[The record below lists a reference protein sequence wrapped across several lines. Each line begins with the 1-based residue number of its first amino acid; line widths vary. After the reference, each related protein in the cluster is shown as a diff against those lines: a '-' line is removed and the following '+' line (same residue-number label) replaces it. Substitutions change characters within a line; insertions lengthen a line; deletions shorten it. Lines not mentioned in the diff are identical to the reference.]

1 MEKEEMRRKGIYLL
15 PNLLTTSGLFAG
27 FYAIA
32 AAMNNRFEAAA
43 IAIFVAMLMDALD
56 GRVARMT
63 NTQSDFGAEYDS
75 LADMVSFGIA
85 PALVI
90 YEWALHGLGKL
101 GFFAAFVYTGCAAL
115 RLARFNTQV
124 GKVDKRYFQGLA
136 SPSAAA
142 VVAGLVWLGDNR
154 GITGVDLEIQS
165 LVITFMVGVLMV
177 SNLRYHSF
185 KDFDLKGRVP
195 FMTVVA
201 IVLVFAFIYIHP
213 PSVLFTI
220 FLLYTLSG
228 PAETVWSLYKRK
240 GHKTRQENSE

>member
-1 MEKEEMRRKGIYLL
+1 MRRKGIYLL
-15 PNLLTTSGLFAG
+15 PNLLTTGGLFAG
-27 FYAIA
+27 FYAIT

-90 YEWALHGLGKL
+90 YEWSLHGLGKP

-142 VVAGLVWLGDNR
+142 VVAGMVWLGDNR
-154 GITGVDLEIQS
+154 GITGVDLKIQS
-165 LVITFMVGVLMV
+165 LVITFVVGVLMV
-177 SNLRYHSF
+177 SNFRYHSF

-228 PAETVWSLYKRK
+228 PAEAVWSLYKRK
-240 GHKTRQENSE
+240 GHKSNQESSE